1 MSEWPWLSFGG
12 RNKIRTYARVNNEDG
27 SKTWTVIETDAN
39 GFEDNI
45 WLTTLAQC
53 LKLNL
58 GESPFYASFGIP
70 QYQTIVTQVLPDYYV
85 MATQTQFAPYFASLT
100 ITRVQGSFPPVY
112 QVNAVCHNGAIL
124 SPYVDSSIVAPQ
136 LDNTFI
142 LGQSTLG

>member
-1 MSEWPWLSFGG
+1 M
-12 RNKIRTYARVNNEDG
+12 RTYGRIVNEDG
-27 SKTWTVIETDAN
+27 SKTWVVVTTDAN
-39 GFEDNI
+39 GYNDSVYT
-45 WLTTLAQC
+45 TTLAQC

-58 GESPFYASFGIP
+58 GESPFYAGYGIP

-100 ITRVQGSFPPVY
+100 ITRVQGSSPPVY

-124 SPYVDSSIVAPQ
+124 TPYVDSSIVAPQ

-142 LGQSTLG
+142 LGQSALG

>member
-1 MSEWPWLSFGG
+1 MANLRG
-12 RNKIRTYARVNNEDG
+12 RIEIRTYGRVNNSDG
-27 SKTWTVIETDAN
+27 TKTWVTVETDAN
-39 GFEDNI
+39 GFNDNC

-58 GESPFYASFGIP
+58 GESPFYAGFGIP

-85 MATQTQFAPYFASLT
+85 MTTQTQFAPYFASLT

-124 SPYVDSSIVAPQ
+124 TPYVDSSIVAPQ